1 MHYPIPDLLRL
12 QQQSF
17 EAFVRHGIR
26 DALIQT
32 TPLHFQIGV
41 QKLEVS
47 VFPEC
52 IRFRKPDM
60 NPKDAR
66 DAGKTYGCSVYVP
79 ALIRCDEW
87 NEVKVEWLFLG
98 FLPCMTREGHFLIN
112 GISRVVLH
120 QLVRTPGMYVLN
132 QDSRTRAQT
141 LRIVPEQGSWMNIIL
156 DKDYKIWMTT
166 RILRRK
172 VPILVFFQALGISLD
187 ELKKR
192 VNHAEILDSSSTSL
206 NLGFNNREQ
215 LNSPRQQ
222 NVLRRARL
230 NKSPQNQ
237 EEAWRYL
244 YAHFLEY
251 SPRKTITM
259 TSREFFWKII
269 WNMRNRKIGASGRD
283 QLCEKFGRG
292 FQKSKPYLDR
302 EDMVFALQA
311 LLELVFSERP
321 ADDIDHLGNKR
332 VRGCGDFLQDELVK
346 GVREFQVLFNRKLLM
361 APSGETESLW
371 ESNRSALSKTISKAW
386 KSFFTSGTISQFMDE
401 TNPLAEITH
410 KRRVTVLGPG
420 GVSSKQTTI
429 HIRGIHP
436 TSYGRFCPIETPEG
450 KNAGLVSSL
459 TLYAQPNS
467 LGRLA
472 TPFYTVYKGQVQKNI
487 APTYYVPREE
497 QRSAVAPMDLSL
509 SRFNT
514 LPKMRLPVR
523 KDWNFDSLPR
533 EQMNRQSVGILQ
545 MISVATSLIPFLEH
559 NDGNRALMGSNM
571 QRQAVPLIHAD
582 IPRVRTGLES
592 RVISDIQY
600 GVQTEQSGYITGV
613 QTDVICVHQP
623 TGFPDSGS
631 KTMAIRNFTDD
642 FRGEVYKQNP
652 ARGRQAT
659 ERHGI
664 EIVDLG
670 VGDVERDRPGRF
682 APAPLYW
689 AADQNTGITKSKSI
703 SRGQKNSTRLSLK
716 NISSQKAKIHE
727 GWTEGQARSKDFGSR
742 KSFSP
747 ADRVASRHGIEQVY
761 TLDRYGPTNQS
772 TSRFHRPTVSESQW
786 VEHADLLADGAASR
800 HGKVSLG
807 KNILIAYLPWEG
819 YNFEDAIVVS
829 ERVVYQDLFTSLH
842 LEYYEIEVKLTQY
855 GLEKITC
862 DIPTEIDDPQRDAL
876 KMQHLD
882 DRGVVRIGTWV
893 EEGDY
898 LVGKVTPLSPTGP
911 SVDSQ
916 YEKLYHMIMQREQ
929 AVVRNTSLRVPKGI
943 EGFIL
948 DVQSLPPKE
957 PEISVMAAE
966 SELKGRNDFEKGL
979 KDFGTGDFLRVR
991 ITLLQRRRI
1000 QVGDKMAGRHGN
1012 KGVIS
1017 TIVPIQDMPYLPDGT
1032 PVDIILNPLGVP
1044 SRMNVGQI
1052 FECLLGLAGFYLHES
1067 YQIELFDEQYGSE
1080 ASRSLVYSKLY
1091 EASIQTSNPWLF
1103 EPHHPGKVKL
1113 FDGRSG
1119 EAFDQPITVG
1129 YAYMLKLVHQVV
1141 DKIHARAT
1149 GPYSAIT
1156 QQPVRGRSRHGGQRI
1171 GEMEVWALQAY
1182 GAAWTLQELLTIKSD
1197 DMDGRKE
1204 TVFRLYSQQSLQYG
1218 QPESF
1223 KVLLRELIALALS
1236 INVYRPENISHH
1248 VGLWKLEEYGL

>member
-187 ELKKR
+187 ELTKR
-192 VNHAEILDSSSTSL
+192 VNHAEILESSSTSL
-206 NLGFNNREQ
+206 NFDA

-230 NKSPQNQ
+230 YKSPQNQ

-346 GVREFQVLFNRKLLM
+346 GLREFQVLFNRKLLM

-371 ESNRSALSKTISKAW
+371 ESNRSVLSKTISKAW

-472 TPFYTVYKGQVQKNI
+472 TPFYTVYKGQVQNNI

-497 QRSAVAPMDLSL
+497 QRSAVAPMDLSV

-533 EQMNRQSVGILQ
+533 EQMTRQSVGILQ

-559 NDGNRALMGSNM
+559 DDGNRALMGSNM
-571 QRQAVPLIHAD
+571 QRQAVPLINPD

-613 QTDVICVHQP
+613 QTDAICIHQP
-623 TGFPDSGS
+623 TCFSVLVPSLSVLVDENMDPPVVQTSSSDPFS
-631 KTMAIRNFTDD
+631 KNSQIT
-642 FRGEVYKQNP
+642 
-652 ARGRQAT
+652 
-659 ERHGI
+659 
-664 EIVDLG
+664 DLG
-670 VGDVERDRPGRF
+670 AGGF
-682 APAPLYW
+682 ASAPLYW
-689 AADQNTGITKSKSI
+689 AADQNTGKKYRA
-703 SRGQKNSTRLSLK
+703 RGRKNAGRSL
-716 NISSQKAKIHE
+716 NGVPSQKARVHRQLDVLDPCAKP
-727 GWTEGQARSKDFGSR
+727 FSR
-742 KSFSP
+742 LEP
-747 ADRVASRHGIEQVY
+747 VVANLEDLEQVY
-761 TLDRYGPTNQS
+761 TLERYGPTNQS
-772 TSRFHRPTVSESQW
+772 TSRFHRPTVSEGQW

-829 ERVVYQDLFTSLH
+829 ERVVHQDLFTSLH

-898 LVGKVTPLSPTGP
+898 LVGKVTPLSPIGP

-916 YEKLYHMIMQREQ
+916 YEKLYHMIMQRDQ

-966 SELKGRNDFEKGL
+966 SELRTTSGENVGIL
-979 KDFGTGDFLRVR
+979 LRVR